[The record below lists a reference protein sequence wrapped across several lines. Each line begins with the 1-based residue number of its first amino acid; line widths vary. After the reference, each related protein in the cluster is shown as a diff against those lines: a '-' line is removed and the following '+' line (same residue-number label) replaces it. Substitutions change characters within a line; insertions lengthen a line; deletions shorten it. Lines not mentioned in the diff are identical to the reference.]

1 MSPLIILLLLQPLP
15 EERNQKICGSFNDGF
30 KLRHLTTTIS
40 LMSDKRLL
48 LLIPI
53 ITFIGME
60 QGFFSSDFT
69 QVRNQLLASTVFGE
83 CILCINKPTIWMT
96 CHLLY
101 YCNIFY

>member
-1 MSPLIILLLLQPLP
+1 MAPLIILLFLQPLP
-15 EERNQKICGSFNDGF
+15 EERNQKICGSFKDGF

-53 ITFIGME
+53 IAFIGLE

-69 QVRNQLLASTVFGE
+69 QVR
-83 CILCINKPTIWMT
+83 KKK
-96 CHLLY
+96 H
-101 YCNIFY
+101 